1 MTCRVVVVGAGLGG
15 LTAAVALHRRGW
27 DVQVLER
34 APRLAPAGAGIALT
48 PNALRCLDL
57 LGVGNAVRERAA
69 MQAGGGFREP
79 GGRWLLRMDL
89 AAVAQRLGDPI
100 LVLPRT
106 ELVDLLVAELP
117 AERLRT
123 GVTVTGVDAGR
134 GDDVARVHSAAG
146 DDQADVVVAAD
157 GAHSAVR
164 RQLFPDPGLRY
175 AGYTAWRLMAAQ
187 PPGEQFETWGRGQ
200 RFSVLPMSGGR
211 VYAWATATTAPGG
224 SEPDERAAL
233 LERFAGWHSPIG
245 TVIAGTPAEAILR
258 HDVVELAAPLPSY
271 AVGRVALL
279 GDAAHAMTPDLGQG
293 GCMAI
298 EDAVVLADQ
307 LGPPAAGRP
316 IGEALAAY
324 SEQRRP
330 RASVVARQSRS
341 IGRVGQARS
350 PAAAAA
356 RTALV
361 RGAALLPG
369 RVLLR
374 GVEPVAGWT
383 PPGWAPR

>member
-1 MTCRVVVVGAGLGG
+1 MRDRREALAGPSHSLRPALLEAAGEKLYLNGLGEFLGPTG
-15 LTAAVALHRRGW
+15 LE
-27 DVQVLER
+27 Q
-34 APRLAPAGAGIALT
+34 AGAQS
-48 PNALRCLDL
+48 
-57 LGVGNAVRERAA
+57 LGVRGGTPGREAY
-69 MQAGGGFREP
+69 G
-79 GGRWLLRMDL
+79 
-89 AAVAQRLGDPI
+89 
-100 LVLPRT
+100 
-106 ELVDLLVAELP
+106 VDLREAPVQP
-117 AERLRT
+117 
-123 GVTVTGVDAGR
+123 
-134 GDDVARVHSAAG
+134 
-146 DDQADVVVAAD
+146 
-157 GAHSAVR
+157 
-164 RQLFPDPGLRY
+164 PGEE
-175 AGYTAWRLMAAQ
+175 
-187 PPGEQFETWGRGQ
+187 PGEQFETWGRGQ

-233 LERFAGWHSPIG
+233 LARFAGWHSPIG

-350 PAAAAA
+350 PAAAAV

-374 GVEPVAGWT
+374 GLEPVAGWT